1 MILISMG
8 KRMCSSQILVVLE
21 LPGMI
26 EIYETEW
33 VEEKLDEVQITKK
46 AKKIERE
53 KEIADYETIIMGMKI
68 RVKLILLLMFHA
80 QT

>member
-1 MILISMG
+1 MSRRKTG
-8 KRMCSSQILVVLE
+8 RGTYK
-21 LPGMI
+21 
-26 EIYETEW
+26 
-33 VEEKLDEVQITKK
+33 KK

-53 KEIADYETIIMGMKI
+53 KEIEDYETIIMGMKI